1 MTSRHPFKSVAFVV
15 ALTLML
21 ASAIGMNA
29 AIRAA
34 KFSLRKEAIYP
45 ESGRVTSDIPLE
57 TESWIRIGTDR
68 REEAEV
74 EKTLGTTNY
83 LSRVYMEKH
92 PAPGE
97 KPMVLDLHLA
107 YYTGMIDTVPHVPDR
122 CFVGGGLQLGSLPVD
137 LLLPLDTKRFSND
150 PGAPESLK
158 GQVKQVRLDN
168 TYSSNPGLMPHLPRD
183 PESIRMRCTE
193 FKSNEGGSN
202 LYAGYFFIANG
213 RTTPSANDVRLLA
226 FNLKETYAYY
236 LKVQVTSST
245 VRSKEELATQSARL
259 LDELLGEIMTVVPDW
274 VDVETGKWPKKKDS
288 ADAKDERSGAVPDST
303 MLGHGATLAR
313 GVLGRHDTNTHDR
326 RIG

>member
-1 MTSRHPFKSVAFVV
+1 MNTRHPFKTVAFGV

-29 AIRAA
+29 AIKAA
-34 KFSLRKEAIYP
+34 KFSLRKEAIHP

-74 EKTLGTTNY
+74 EKTLGTENY
-83 LSRVYMEKH
+83 LSRVYIEKH

-97 KPMVLDLHLA
+97 KPIVLELHLA

-122 CFVGGGLQLGSLPVD
+122 CFVGGGLQLGSLPED

-150 PGAPESLK
+150 PSAPELLK
-158 GQVKQVRLDN
+158 GQVKHVRLNN
-168 TYSSNPGLMPHLPRD
+168 TYSSKPGSMVRLPRE

-226 FNLKETYAYY
+226 FNLKERYAYY
-236 LKVQVTSST
+236 LKVQITSSS
-245 VRSKEELATQSARL
+245 VRSKQDLATQTARL

-274 VDVETGKWPKKKDS
+274 VEVEKGNWPKPKD
-288 ADAKDERSGAVPDST
+288 ADAMPTTGAASSSTTPTRGAARSTEP
-303 MLGHGATLAR
+303 R
-313 GVLGRHDTNTHDR
+313 GPLDRDTHDR

>member
-1 MTSRHPFKSVAFVV
+1 MTSRHPFKTVSFGV
-15 ALTLML
+15 ALSLML

-29 AIRAA
+29 AIKAA
-34 KFSLRKEAIYP
+34 KYSLRKEAIYP

-68 REEAEV
+68 REQSEV
-74 EKTLGTTNY
+74 EKTLGTPNY
-83 LSRVYMEKH
+83 LSRTYIEKH
-92 PAPGE
+92 PASSE

-122 CFVGGGLQLGSLPVD
+122 CFVGGGLQLGSLPED
-137 LLLPLDTKRFSND
+137 LLLPLDTARFSD
-150 PGAPESLK
+150 ESGLPEVLR
-158 GQVKQVRLDN
+158 GQVKHVRLHN
-168 TYSSNPGLMPHLPRD
+168 TYSSKPGTMVRLPRD
-183 PESIRMRCTE
+183 PEKIKIRCTE

-245 VRSKEELATQSARL
+245 VHSKEELAAESARL

-274 VDVETGKWPKKKDS
+274 VDVETGAWPKPKDS
-288 ADAKDERSGAVPDST
+288 ATKPDKAVSVMDSAMYIARVTYARAERGT
-303 MLGHGATLAR
+303 
-313 GVLGRHDTNTHDR
+313 HDINTHDR